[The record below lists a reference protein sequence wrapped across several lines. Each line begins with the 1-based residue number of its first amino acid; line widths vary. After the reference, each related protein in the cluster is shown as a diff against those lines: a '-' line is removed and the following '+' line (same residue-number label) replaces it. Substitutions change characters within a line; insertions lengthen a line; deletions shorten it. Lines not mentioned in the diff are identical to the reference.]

1 MNSDKLY
8 RALLKLYP
16 ARFREEYER
25 ELLRSF
31 REERAEGVPAD
42 KLWMRTLGDLAA
54 TVPARLMEEAAQDL
68 RHSVRVHARRPFV
81 ALFAIAALA
90 LGIGVATGLFGV
102 LDAMLWRKLPYAEPD
117 RLVFLHMLPGSM
129 RLTESPAA
137 LHEWG
142 RQSPYLKEAAVYA
155 SDELNV
161 AGGPRTVR
169 VKVCETSA
177 NLFAMMGTPMA
188 WGRGFLPEEET
199 RGRNDAAVISHAI
212 WDQEFGGDP
221 RVLGRTLRIS
231 GTPFRIVGVA
241 PAGFDYPAG
250 SQVWTP
256 TVFEFERIPKE
267 GVIFWQVLGRL
278 KDGLPLDQA
287 QALYVAEAGRLNP
300 KRMLEDEA
308 NRPALRTLQ
317 VQLAGASRKP
327 SLVLF
332 GAVLCVLLIACGNVA
347 NLMLTRVL
355 DRRRELQIRAA
366 LGASR
371 ARLFQQLLF
380 ESLALALVAGA
391 AGILVARGVARIAAS
406 LQPGQVEAQV
416 DWRMLAFAVGL
427 SLLTGLVF
435 GVLPAWHVSRLHTSN
450 EALRA
455 GTARVPA
462 ARIRFALTALQV
474 TLTIVLLAGGVGLGR
489 TFLAMMHADTGYRT
503 AGVATLRVS
512 LTGTSREQGAR
523 RMAYYREAL
532 ERLRALPG
540 VESAGAVN
548 SLPLSVDAI
557 GMGLYALEDGR
568 PLDVAMTVAA
578 TDKYFAAL
586 STPVLAG
593 RDLGDSDSANSELV
607 AVVNETMAVKL
618 GGPSTAVGQSIQ
630 IFNKGKPRRI
640 VGVVKAALHFGP
652 GSEPM
657 PQVFVPVEQSE
668 AANLTFVLK
677 TPGKLEQV
685 LAAARA
691 ALASVD
697 PQVPVFAVQ
706 SMDSYLAQRTA
717 KPRLYTGTLVFFGL
731 FAGFLAV
738 LGLYATVSYSV
749 SQRIHEMG
757 VRLALGGTPGLLRGL
772 ILRQSMPVVLG
783 ALAAGIAVVLA
794 LGRLLSALLYQAKEV
809 TWQDCAAAGLALAL
823 IAGLAILMAARRVSM
838 VNPAQVLRP
847 E

>member
-1 MNSDKLY
+1 MRSERLY
-8 RALLKLYP
+8 RALLRLYP

-31 REERAEGVPAD
+31 REERAEGAPAV
-42 KLWMRTLGDLAA
+42 KFWLRILGDLAA

-102 LDAMLWRKLPYAEPD
+102 LDTMLWRRLPYAEPD

-129 RLTESPAA
+129 RLTESPTA
-137 LHEWG
+137 LHDWA
-142 RQSPYLKEAAVYA
+142 RQSPYLKDAAIFA

-169 VKVCETSA
+169 VNVCETSA
-177 NLFAMMGTPMA
+177 NLFALMGTSMA
-188 WGRGFLPEEET
+188 WGRRFLPEEET
-199 RGRNDAAVISHAI
+199 RGRNDTAVISHAM

-221 RVLGRTLRIS
+221 RVLGRTIRIS

-267 GVIFWQVLGRL
+267 GVIFWQVMGRL
-278 KDGLPLDQA
+278 KDGVPLEQA
-287 QALYVAEAGRLNP
+287 QALYLAEASRLNP
-300 KRMLEDEA
+300 RRMQEDEA
-308 NRPALRTLQ
+308 NRPALQTLK

-347 NLMLTRVL
+347 NLLLTRVL

-391 AGILVARGVARIAAS
+391 AGILLAQGVVRIAAS
-406 LQPGQVEAQV
+406 LQPGQPEAQV

-435 GVLPAWHVSRLHTSN
+435 GVLPAWHVSRLQTSN

-455 GTARVPA
+455 GSARVPA
-462 ARIRFALTALQV
+462 ARIRTALTALQV
-474 TLTIVLLAGGVGLGR
+474 VLTIVLLAGGVSLGR
-489 TFLAMMHADTGYRT
+489 TFLAMMRVDAGYQT

-512 LTGTSREQGAR
+512 LTGTSREDGAR

-532 ERLRALPG
+532 DRLRVLPG

-548 SLPLSVDAI
+548 RLPLSTQPI
-557 GMGLYALEDGR
+557 GMGR
-568 PLDVAMTVAA
+568 WVLDNGQKLDAAMSAVAMER
-578 TDKYFAAL
+578 YFAAL
-586 STPVLAG
+586 STPVVAG
-593 RDLGDSDSANSELV
+593 RDFRETDNAAAEAI
-607 AVVNETMAVKL
+607 AVVNETMARSL
-618 GGPSTAVGQSIQ
+618 GGPQASLGQRIRSSGNSQ
-630 IFNKGKPRRI
+630 PRRI
-640 VGVVKAALHFGP
+640 VGVVKASLHFGP

-657 PQVFVPVEQSE
+657 PQVFVPLGQSD
-668 AANLTFVLK
+668 ATTLTFVLK
-677 TPGKLEQV
+677 TRGKLAPV
-685 LAAARA
+685 MASARA
-691 ALASVD
+691 ALAGVD
-697 PQVPVFAVQ
+697 PNVPVFAVQ
-706 SMDSYLAQRTA
+706 SMDSYLAERTA
-717 KPRLYTGTLVFFGL
+717 KPRMYTGTLVFFGL
-731 FAGFLAV
+731 FAAFLAV

-749 SQRIHEMG
+749 SQRTQEMG
-757 VRLALGGTPGLLRGL
+757 VRLALGGTPGLLCGL

-783 ALAAGIAVVLA
+783 ALAAGTAVVLA

-809 TWQDCAAAGLALAL
+809 TWQDCSAAGLGLAL
-823 IAGLAILMAARRVSM
+823 IAGLAILMAARRVSRL
-838 VNPAQVLRP
+838 NPALVLRP

>member
-1 MNSDKLY
+1 MSGENLY

-25 ELLRSF
+25 ELQRSF
-31 REERAEGVPAD
+31 REERLDGTPAPR
-42 KLWMRTLGDLAA
+42 LWVRTLWDLAA
-54 TVPARLMEEAAQDL
+54 TVPARLMEEASQDL
-68 RHSVRVHARRPFV
+68 RHSLRVHARRPFV

-102 LDAMLWRKLPYAEPD
+102 LDAMLWRKLPYSAPE
-117 RLVFLHMLPGSM
+117 RLAYLHMLPGSM

-137 LHEWG
+137 LQDWA
-142 RQSPYLKEAAVYA
+142 RQSPYLQAAAIYS

-169 VKVCETSA
+169 VRVCETSA
-177 NLFAMMGTPMA
+177 NLFTLMGTPMA

-199 RGRNDAAVISHAI
+199 RGRNDAAVISHAL
-212 WDQEFGGDP
+212 WDQEFGGDAG
-221 RVLGRTLRIS
+221 VLGRTLRIS

-241 PAGFDYPAG
+241 PAGFDYPSG

-256 TVFEFERIPKE
+256 TVFEFDRIPKE

-278 KDGLPLDQA
+278 KDGLPLERA
-287 QALYVAEAGRLNP
+287 QELYLAEAARLNP

-308 NRPALRTLQ
+308 NRPALQTLQ

-347 NLMLTRVL
+347 NLLLTRVL

-391 AGILVARGVARIAAS
+391 TGLMVAQAVARMAAS
-406 LQPGQVEAQV
+406 LQPGQAEARV

-435 GVLPAWHVSRLHTSN
+435 GVLPAWHVSRLQTSN

-455 GTARVPA
+455 GTARVPV
-462 ARIRFALTALQV
+462 ARIRIALTALQV
-474 TLTIVLLAGGVGLGR
+474 MLTILLLAGGVSLAR
-489 TFLAMMHADTGYRT
+489 TFLAMMSTDTGYRT

-512 LTGTSREQGAR
+512 LTGTPREGAAGHG
-523 RMAYYREAL
+523 AYYREAL

-548 SLPLSVDAI
+548 RLPLSLQPI
-557 GMGLYALEDGR
+557 GMGPWLREDGR
-568 PLDVAMTVAA
+568 KLETAMSVVA
-578 TDKYFAAL
+578 TDGYFAAL
-586 STPVLAG
+586 TIPIVAG
-593 RDLGDSDSANSELV
+593 RDFQLSDTAAAGPV
-607 AVVNETMAVKL
+607 AVIDETMARGL
-618 GGPSTAVGQSIQ
+618 GGPQAAVGRWIRASVQ
-630 IFNKGKPRRI
+630 GKPRQV
-640 VGVVKAALHFGP
+640 VGVVKATLHFGP
-652 GSEPM
+652 GSQPLAE
-657 PQVFVPVEQSE
+657 VFLPLGQSE
-668 AANLTFVLK
+668 TANLTFVLK
-677 TPGKLEQV
+677 TRGSLETV
-685 LAAARA
+685 MAAARA
-691 ALASVD
+691 ALAGVD
-697 PQVPVFAVQ
+697 PQVPVFAAQ
-706 SMDSYLAQRTA
+706 SMDAYLAERTA

-749 SQRIHEMG
+749 SQRTHEMG
-757 VRLALGGTPGLLRGL
+757 VRLALGGTPGRLRAL
-772 ILRQSMPVVLG
+772 VLRQSMPVVLA
-783 ALAAGIAVVLA
+783 ALGIGSGLVLA
-794 LGRLLSALLYQAKEV
+794 LGRVLTALLYQAKEV
-809 TWQDCAAAGLALAL
+809 AWLDCAAAAVSLIVITGLAVLV
-823 IAGLAILMAARRVSM
+823 AARRIGRL
-838 VNPAQVLRP
+838 NPAEVLRP